1 MPGALC
7 VRLFFL
13 FMGYNETMSALEEL
27 LDRLDSARE
36 RTLMALEMLPDE
48 ALVQQGAIGRWAIA
62 DLLSILTAWD
72 AEVVTGLM
80 QLQGGKKP
88 ERLLAALRQPDIYN
102 AQRHQDAQGRELDA
116 IFDDFQSSR
125 LHLEEWLSGL
135 SERAL
140 SDPRH
145 YKALGGEALARL
157 IVRATAD
164 HEARYLPFLT
174 GFAERWEDMEA
185 TNDELRVTSSEEVGG
200 TIPLGQIDI
209 LSLPGAN
216 GDAAELTF
224 PEDDDDDFE

>member
-1 MPGALC
+1 M
-7 VRLFFL
+7 F
-13 FMGYNETMSALEEL
+13 TLEEL
-27 LDRLDSARE
+27 LDRLDTARE

-48 ALVQQGAIGRWAIA
+48 ALVQPGTVGRWSIA
-62 DLLSILTAWD
+62 HLLSILTAWD
-72 AEVVTGLM
+72 AEIVTGLM
-80 QLQGGKKP
+80 QLSNGKTP

-102 AQRHQDAQGRELDA
+102 AQRYQDAQGRDLDA

-145 YKALGGEALARL
+145 YKALGGEPLARL
-157 IVRATAD
+157 VVRATAD

-174 GFAERWEDMEA
+174 GFAQRWQATQEETTDEIEA
-185 TNDELRVTSSEEVGG
+185 TSSEELGEVLS
-200 TIPLGQIDI
+200 LGQIDI

-216 GDAAELTF
+216 GDSAALAF

>member
-1 MPGALC
+1 ML
-7 VRLFFL
+7 
-13 FMGYNETMSALEEL
+13 TLEDL
-27 LDRLDSARE
+27 LDRLDAARE

-48 ALVQQGAIGRWAIA
+48 ALTQPGSIGRWAIA

-80 QLQGGKKP
+80 QLQGGKAP
-88 ERLLAALRQPDIYN
+88 ERLLAALRNPDVYN
-102 AQRHQDAQGRELDA
+102 AQRYQDAQGRDLDA
-116 IFDDFQSSR
+116 IFDDFQASR
-125 LHLEEWLSGL
+125 LHLEEWLSRF

-140 SDPRH
+140 GDPRH
-145 YKALGGEALARL
+145 YKALGGEALGRL
-157 IVRATAD
+157 IARATHE

-174 GFAERWEDMEA
+174 TFAQRWQDTVED
-185 TNDELRVTSSEEVGG
+185 TSDELRETSLAELGE

-216 GDAAELTF
+216 GDTPELTF

>member
-1 MPGALC
+1 M
-7 VRLFFL
+7 F
-13 FMGYNETMSALEEL
+13 TLEDL
-27 LDRLDSARE
+27 LDRLDTARE
-36 RTLMALEMLPDE
+36 RTLVALEMLPDE
-48 ALVQQGAIGRWAIA
+48 ALSQPAAIGRWSIA

-72 AEVVTGLM
+72 AEIVTGLM
-80 QLQGGKKP
+80 QLSNGKTP

-102 AQRHQDAQGRELDA
+102 AQRYQDAQGRDLDA
-116 IFDDFQSSR
+116 IFNDFQSSR

-140 SDPRH
+140 GDPRH

-157 IVRATAD
+157 VTRATVD

-174 GFAERWEDMEA
+174 AFAQRWEDSHA
-185 TNDELRVTSSEEVGG
+185 DTSDELRDASSDELGEV
-200 TIPLGQIDI
+200 ISLSQIDI

-216 GDAAELTF
+216 GDSAALAF

>member
-1 MPGALC
+1 ML
-7 VRLFFL
+7 
-13 FMGYNETMSALEEL
+13 TLEEL

-80 QLQGGKKP
+80 QLTTGKTP
-88 ERLLAALRQPDIYN
+88 ERLLAALRTPDIYN
-102 AQRHQDAQGRELDA
+102 AQRYQDAQGRDLDA

-125 LHLEEWLSGL
+125 LHLEEWLTGL
-135 SERAL
+135 SDRAL
-140 SDPRH
+140 TEPRH
-145 YKALGGEALARL
+145 YRALGGEPLIRL
-157 IVRATAD
+157 IARATYD

-174 GFAERWEDMEA
+174 TFAQQWEDA
-185 TNDELRVTSSEEVGG
+185 GDEMGDEIGELGE
-200 TIPLGQIDI
+200 TIQLGAIDI

-216 GDAAELTF
+216 GDTADLTF
-224 PEDDDDDFE
+224 PEDDEDDFE

>member
-1 MPGALC
+1 ML
-7 VRLFFL
+7 
-13 FMGYNETMSALEEL
+13 TLEEL

-80 QLQGGKKP
+80 QLQGGKTP

-102 AQRHQDAQGRELDA
+102 AQRHQDAQGRDLDV

-174 GFAERWEDMEA
+174 GFAQRWEAAQEE
-185 TNDELRVTSSEEVGG
+185 TTDETDETSSEELVEV
-200 TIPLGQIDI
+200 IPLGQIDI
-209 LSLPGAN
+209 LSLPAAN
-216 GDAAELTF
+216 GDSAALVF

>member
-1 MPGALC
+1 
-7 VRLFFL
+7 
-13 FMGYNETMSALEEL
+13 
-27 LDRLDSARE
+27 
-36 RTLMALEMLPDE
+36 MALEMLPDE
-48 ALVQQGAIGRWAIA
+48 ALVQAGAIGRWSIA

-80 QLQGGKKP
+80 QLQGGKTP

-102 AQRHQDAQGRELDA
+102 AQRYQDAQGRDLDA
-116 IFDDFQSSR
+116 VFDDFQASR

-145 YKALGGEALARL
+145 YKALGGEPLARL

-174 GFAERWEDMEA
+174 TVAQRWEATEA
-185 TNDELRVTSSEEVGG
+185 ATSDERRVMSGAELGEP
-200 TIPLGQIDI
+200 IPLGQIDI
-209 LSLPGAN
+209 LTLPGAN
-216 GDAAELTF
+216 GDAATLAF

>member
-1 MPGALC
+1 
-7 VRLFFL
+7 
-13 FMGYNETMSALEEL
+13 MSALEDL
-27 LDRLDSARE
+27 LDQLDAARE

-48 ALVQQGAIGRWAIA
+48 ALVQPGAIGRWSIA

-72 AEVVTGLM
+72 AELVTGLM
-80 QLQGGKKP
+80 QLSNGKTP

-102 AQRHQDAQGRELDA
+102 AQRYQDAQGRDLDA
-116 IFDDFQSSR
+116 VFDDFQSSR

-140 SDPRH
+140 GDPRH

-157 IVRATAD
+157 VTRATVD

-174 GFAERWEDMEA
+174 TFAQRWEETQPA
-185 TNDELRVTSSEEVGG
+185 TSAEELGEV
-200 TIPLGQIDI
+200 ISLGQIDI

-216 GDAAELTF
+216 GDSAALAF

>member
-1 MPGALC
+1 ML
-7 VRLFFL
+7 
-13 FMGYNETMSALEEL
+13 ALEDL
-27 LDRLDSARE
+27 LDRLDTARE

-48 ALVQQGAIGRWAIA
+48 ALVQPGAIGRWSIA

-72 AEVVTGLM
+72 AELVTGLM
-80 QLQGGKKP
+80 QLSNGKTP

-102 AQRHQDAQGRELDA
+102 AQRHQDAQGRDLDA
-116 IFDDFQSSR
+116 IFDDFQASR

-157 IVRATAD
+157 IARATAD

-174 GFAERWEDMEA
+174 GFAQRWEA
-185 TNDELRVTSSEEVGG
+185 TQEDTRDEIRDTSSEELGEV
-200 TIPLGQIDI
+200 IPLGQIDI
-209 LSLPGAN
+209 LSMPGAN
-216 GDAAELTF
+216 GDSAALAF

>member
-1 MPGALC
+1 M
-7 VRLFFL
+7 F
-13 FMGYNETMSALEEL
+13 TLEEL

-48 ALVQQGAIGRWAIA
+48 ALVQPGAIGRWSIA

-80 QLQGGKKP
+80 QLQGGKTP

-102 AQRHQDAQGRELDA
+102 AQRYQDAQGRDLDA
-116 IFDDFQSSR
+116 IFDDFQASR

-140 SDPRH
+140 SEPRH
-145 YKALGGEALARL
+145 YKALGGEALARV

-174 GFAERWEDMEA
+174 GFAQRWEDTED
-185 TNDELRVTSSEEVGG
+185 TRDEIGDTSSEELGK

-209 LSLPGAN
+209 LALPGAN
-216 GDAAELTF
+216 GDTAELAF

>member
-1 MPGALC
+1 M
-7 VRLFFL
+7 F
-13 FMGYNETMSALEEL
+13 TLEEL
-27 LDRLDSARE
+27 LDRLDTARE

-48 ALVQQGAIGRWAIA
+48 ALVQPGAIGRWSIA
-62 DLLSILTAWD
+62 NLLSILTAWD

-80 QLQGGKKP
+80 QLQGGKTP

-102 AQRHQDAQGRELDA
+102 AQRHQDAQGRDLDV

-145 YKALGGEALARL
+145 YKALGGEPLARL

-174 GFAERWEDMEA
+174 GFAQRWEATQEEA
-185 TNDELRVTSSEEVGG
+185 TDEIDETSSEELGEV
-200 TIPLGQIDI
+200 IPLGQIDI
-209 LSLPGAN
+209 LSLPAAN
-216 GDAAELTF
+216 GDSAALAF

>member
-1 MPGALC
+1 M
-7 VRLFFL
+7 F
-13 FMGYNETMSALEEL
+13 TLEEL
-27 LDRLDSARE
+27 LDRLDTARE

-48 ALVQQGAIGRWAIA
+48 ALVQPGAIGRWSIA

-80 QLQGGKKP
+80 QLQGGKTP

-102 AQRHQDAQGRELDA
+102 AQRHQDAQGRDLDV

-145 YKALGGEALARL
+145 YKALGGEPLARL
-157 IVRATAD
+157 IVRTTAD

-174 GFAERWEDMEA
+174 GFAQRWEATQEEA
-185 TNDELRVTSSEEVGG
+185 TDEIDETSSEGLGEV
-200 TIPLGQIDI
+200 IPLGQIDI
-209 LSLPGAN
+209 LSLPAAN
-216 GDAAELTF
+216 GDSAALVF

>member
-1 MPGALC
+1 ML
-7 VRLFFL
+7 
-13 FMGYNETMSALEEL
+13 ALEDL
-27 LDRLDSARE
+27 LDRLDTARE

-48 ALVQQGAIGRWAIA
+48 ALVQPGAIGRWSIA

-72 AEVVTGLM
+72 AELVTGLM
-80 QLQGGKKP
+80 QLSNGKTP

-102 AQRHQDAQGRELDA
+102 AQRHQDAQGRDLDA
-116 IFDDFQSSR
+116 IFDDFQASR

-145 YKALGGEALARL
+145 YKALGGEAVARL
-157 IVRATAD
+157 IARATAD

-174 GFAERWEDMEA
+174 GFAQRWEA
-185 TNDELRVTSSEEVGG
+185 TQEDTRDEIRDTSSEELGEV
-200 TIPLGQIDI
+200 IPLGQIDI
-209 LSLPGAN
+209 LSMPGAN
-216 GDAAELTF
+216 GDSAALAF

>member
-1 MPGALC
+1 M
-7 VRLFFL
+7 F
-13 FMGYNETMSALEEL
+13 TLEEL
-27 LDRLDSARE
+27 LDRLDTARE

-48 ALVQQGAIGRWAIA
+48 ALVQPGAIGRWSIA

-80 QLQGGKKP
+80 HLQGGKPP

-102 AQRHQDAQGRELDA
+102 AQRHQDAQGRDLDV

-140 SDPRH
+140 GDPRH

-157 IVRATAD
+157 VTRATVD

-174 GFAERWEDMEA
+174 TFAQRWEETQPA
-185 TNDELRVTSSEEVGG
+185 TSAEELGEV
-200 TIPLGQIDI
+200 ISLGQIDI

-216 GDAAELTF
+216 GDSATLAF

>member
-1 MPGALC
+1 MEPM
-7 VRLFFL
+7 F
-13 FMGYNETMSALEEL
+13 TLEEL

-48 ALVQQGAIGRWAIA
+48 ALVQPGAIGRWSIA

-80 QLQGGKKP
+80 QLQGGKTP

-102 AQRHQDAQGRELDA
+102 AQRHQDAQGRDLDA

-140 SDPRH
+140 SEPRH
-145 YKALGGEALARL
+145 YKALGGEALARV

-174 GFAERWEDMEA
+174 GFAQRWEDTAE
-185 TNDELRVTSSEEVGG
+185 VTSDERQATSGVELGE

-209 LSLPGAN
+209 LALPGAN
-216 GDAAELTF
+216 GDTADLAF